1 MKRTTK
7 VKQLALLLTYTD
19 REAVVSVSDEKLMQ
33 DFTVALE
40 FPFTSYIDLY
50 VVSWMITEIQIRGLD
65 AEWAEFGAESSP
77 AW

>member
-1 MKRTTK
+1 MELTQAKR
-7 VKQLALLLTYTD
+7 LALLLTYTD

-33 DFTVALE
+33 DFTIALG

-50 VVSWMITEIQIRGLD
+50 VVSWMITEIQVRGLD
-65 AEWAEFGAESSP
+65 AEWQALGIESSP